1 MNKLVTLTRDGKT
14 IKTLARQMAH
24 DVQLIAGKKY
34 KHGSGKC
41 WIVVSVEPA
50 PDYNHSFDVQ
60 S

>member
-14 IKTLARQMAH
+14 IKALVRQMSH

-41 WIVVSVEPA
+41 WMVVSVEAA
-50 PDYNHSFDVQ
+50 PEYNHSFGVQ

>member
-1 MNKLVTLTRDGKT
+1 MNKLVTLTRDAKT
-14 IKTLARQMAH
+14 IKILVRQMSH
-24 DVQLIAGKKY
+24 DVPLIAGKKY

-50 PDYNHSFDVQ
+50 PEYNHSFEVR